1 MNSRAQCFSVWL
13 ARAQSLVML
22 TTVDN
27 IFDGFLRGACGCCAR
42 AVLKHEVRA
51 RFFVT
56 LLLCLLLMPLSLI
69 CITRVP
75 PSQKQTLL
83 SYETQ

>member
-1 MNSRAQCFSVWL
+1 MFGSFDLIVWIL
-13 ARAQSLVML
+13 LAQSLVML

-27 IFDGFLRGACGCCAR
+27 IFDGFLRGACDCCTR

-56 LLLCLLLMPLSLI
+56 LILCLILMPLSLI

-75 PSQKQTLL
+75 PSHCIRCL
-83 SYETQ
+83 YIYVR